1 MEKKDDEKKDEDP
14 RLEYMFNYLTHSRK
28 LKIERWT
35 KMLAHAEY
43 KDLIIKFLTTPSEMV
58 LVLQLTPANVLIPL
72 LEITQAKRK
81 QSYFLKRK
89 PQVITEDNYKQMLIP
104 GDMAP
109 NPIEE
114 LAVLVEQAYVPI
126 LSNPKNHVGWP
137 EVVRK
142 DVKKQVY
149 NLRTLIWQVRG
160 KITGK
165 TLLPMPMD
173 IEEILDPKFYT
184 DVDISKQLKV
194 KSNIE
199 EIVVKW
205 ATQIN
210 EILNEEFKFSKN
222 GKFLVSELD
231 YWSMR
236 LKNMESIYFQLKDPK
251 VKEIDLVLEKT
262 QSPYSQYFKNL
273 VNNVTAALLETR
285 DINLYLKPL
294 ETYFQEIE
302 TLEFKEILPKIKI
315 LLHCVCLM
323 WANSRFYTL
332 ERIIALLRE
341 ISNLIISQAI
351 KYINPSTLFEGD
363 IDDNKVKIAEVLP
376 YLTSYQE
383 LFRSYKERIDM
394 YFRSSETVPWNFHEK
409 LVLERIHMFEKRLK
423 EIESLFD
430 TVQDYLKLERI
441 EIAGLKGKSLL
452 TMVENIYE
460 EFLKLYQHF
469 AELPYEVLTPEEEEF
484 SQDLQKFFKEI
495 EQYDRKL
502 ASIFDQAFA

>member
-1 MEKKDDEKKDEDP
+1 M
-14 RLEYMFNYLTHSRK
+14 
-28 LKIERWT
+28 IELFRVQ
-35 KMLAHAEY
+35 
-43 KDLIIKFLTTPSEMV
+43 DLIIKFLTTPSEMV

-89 PQVITEDNYKQMLIP
+89 PQVITETNYKQMLIP

-114 LAVLVEQAYVPI
+114 LAVLVEQAYVPM

-222 GKFLVSELD
+222 GKFLVSG
-231 YWSMR
+231 
-236 LKNMESIYFQLKDPK
+236 NHFP
-251 VKEIDLVLEKT
+251 
-262 QSPYSQYFKNL
+262 NG
-273 VNNVTAALLETR
+273 N
-285 DINLYLKPL
+285 
-294 ETYFQEIE
+294 
-302 TLEFKEILPKIKI
+302 
-315 LLHCVCLM
+315 
-323 WANSRFYTL
+323 
-332 ERIIALLRE
+332 
-341 ISNLIISQAI
+341 AI
-351 KYINPSTLFEGD
+351 F
-363 IDDNKVKIAEVLP
+363 
-376 YLTSYQE
+376 
-383 LFRSYKERIDM
+383 
-394 YFRSSETVPWNFHEK
+394 
-409 LVLERIHMFEKRLK
+409 
-423 EIESLFD
+423 
-430 TVQDYLKLERI
+430 
-441 EIAGLKGKSLL
+441 
-452 TMVENIYE
+452 
-460 EFLKLYQHF
+460 
-469 AELPYEVLTPEEEEF
+469 
-484 SQDLQKFFKEI
+484 
-495 EQYDRKL
+495 
-502 ASIFDQAFA
+502 